1 MRVYGTLILNDGLK
15 GRDLISMLDLTRKE
29 LEGLFEIA
37 DEMRKYVKS
46 GTDILANRVLAT
58 LFFEPS
64 TRTRLSFETAMI
76 RLGGNVIGFAD
87 PSTSR
92 MSTGE
97 TLADTIRML
106 DSYSNV
112 IVMRHRIEGSARLA
126 AEVANV
132 PVLNAGDGSQ
142 HHPTQTLTDLYTMK
156 LEFGHIDGLKIAILG
171 DLKQTRSASSL
182 CFGLSNFNS
191 IKLYLVSPEGLKMR
205 EEVKDQ
211 MATSKTEYVESTD
224 LDQYLPEL
232 DVLYV
237 TRLQKERFADP
248 AEYEKFRG
256 SYVVTR
262 EMLNKAR
269 KGMIVMHHLPRID
282 EIPLEID
289 STPNA
294 RYFEQAAN
302 GLPVRMALLSAV
314 VN

>member
-1 MRVYGTLILNDGLK
+1 LGETLK
-15 GRDLISMLDLTRKE
+15 GRDLVSMHDISRAE
-29 LEGLFEIA
+29 LEALFNLS
-37 DEMRKYVKS
+37 DQMKKYVKS
-46 GTDILANRVLAT
+46 GTDILANRILAT

-76 RLGGNVIGFAD
+76 RLGGHVVGFAD

-92 MSTGE
+92 MTTGE
-97 TLADTIRML
+97 TLSDTIRML

-126 AEVANV
+126 AEIAAV

-142 HHPTQTLTDLYTMK
+142 HHPTQTLTDLYTMRN
-156 LEFGHIDGLKIAILG
+156 EFGHVDELKVAILG
-171 DLKQTRSASSL
+171 DLRQTRSASSL
-182 CFGLSNFNS
+182 CFGISKF
-191 IKLYLVSPEGLKMR
+191 KGVELYLISPEPLKMR
-205 EEVKDQ
+205 QEVKDYLEKEH
-211 MATSKTEYVESTD
+211 MDYVESVTVD
-224 LDQYLPEL
+224 SYLPKL

-248 AEYEKFRG
+248 SEYEKLKG
-256 SYVVTR
+256 SYHVSN
-262 EMLNKAR
+262 EMLQKAK

-289 STPNA
+289 YTPNA

-302 GLPVRMALLSAV
+302 GLPVRMALLSMI

>member
-1 MRVYGTLILNDGLK
+1 
-15 GRDLISMLDLTRKE
+15 MLDLNRSE
-29 LEGLFEIA
+29 LETLLEIA
-37 DEMRKYVKS
+37 DEMKKYAKS
-46 GTDILANRVLAT
+46 GTDILKNRILST

-76 RLGGNVIGFAD
+76 RLGGDVIGFAD

-92 MSTGE
+92 MTTGE

-112 IVMRHRIEGSARLA
+112 IVLRHRIEGSARLA
-126 AEVANV
+126 GEVASV

-142 HHPTQTLTDLYTMK
+142 HHPTQTLTDIYTMK
-156 LEFGHIDGLKIAILG
+156 SEFGAVDGLKVAILG
-171 DLKQTRSASSL
+171 DLRQTRSASSL
-182 CFGLSNFNS
+182 CFGLSLFKD
-191 IKLYLVSPEGLKMR
+191 IKLYLISPEALKMR
-205 EEVKDQ
+205 QEVKDYLEDR
-211 MATSKTEYVESTD
+211 KIEYVEGAS
-224 LDQYLPEL
+224 LDPFLSEL

-248 AEYEKFRG
+248 SEYEGLKG
-256 SYVVTR
+256 SYIVTNAI
-262 EMLNKAR
+262 LQKAK

-289 STPNA
+289 YTPNA

-302 GLPVRMALLSAV
+302 GLPVRMALLALV

>member
-1 MRVYGTLILNDGLK
+1 
-15 GRDLISMLDLTRKE
+15 MLDLNRSE
-29 LEGLFEIA
+29 LETLFDIA
-37 DEMRKYVKS
+37 NEMKRYVKS
-46 GTDILANRVLAT
+46 GTDILKNRVLST

-92 MSTGE
+92 MTTGE

-126 AEVANV
+126 AEVAAM

-142 HHPTQTLTDLYTMK
+142 HHPTQTLTDLYTMRK
-156 LEFGHIDGLKIAILG
+156 EFGQIDGLKIAILG
-171 DLKQTRSASSL
+171 DLRQTRSASSL
-182 CFGLSNFNS
+182 CFGVSNYKDL
-191 IKLYLVSPEGLKMR
+191 KLYLISPEPLRMR
-205 EEVKDQ
+205 QEVKDHLD
-211 MATSKTEYVESTD
+211 ASGIEYIESST
-224 LDQYLPEL
+224 LEPYLSEL
-232 DVLYV
+232 NVLYV

-248 AEYEKFRG
+248 TEYEKLKG
-256 SYVVTR
+256 SYIVTT
-262 EMLNKAR
+262 EMLEKAK

-289 STPNA
+289 YTTNA

-302 GLPVRMALLSAV
+302 GLPVRMALLSMIV
-314 VN
+314 D